1 MYFEVRYC
9 MCLRDLG
16 SLGLRFL
23 VCKMGVVRRSLQ
35 VRSRPVLDHIN
46 ELPLPLA
53 SRRVWPVDTG
63 KKSKERRLKL
73 GYLFPWQK
81 ITVPVRWPFH
91 TALSLG
97 LASIS
102 SPTASHREA
111 VNTPHWYWHQG
122 MEPLFVYKQ
131 SFYDLSLHYP
141 IWGTKCSQPDP
152 WPVHNLN
159 K

>member
-1 MYFEVRYC
+1 MYIEIRYY

-16 SLGLRFL
+16 SLSLRFL
-23 VCKMGVVRRSLQ
+23 VCKMGIVRPILQ
-35 VRSRPVLDHIN
+35 VRDRPVLDHIN

-53 SRRVWPVDTG
+53 SSRVWPVDTG

-97 LASIS
+97 LVSIS
-102 SPTASHREA
+102 SPTFSQREA

-122 MEPLFVYKQ
+122 MELLIVYEQ
-131 SFYDLSLHYP
+131 SFYDLPLHYP
-141 IWGTKCSQPDP
+141 IWGTRCSQPDP
-152 WPVHNLN
+152 WLVCNLN